1 MGRRCEIRDYHH
13 VMRLIISNQYER
25 LLHEFECIAREMR
38 FPTISINEVAAA
50 LGPSKS
56 HNIPIYET
64 AVRSLGPSYFSVS
77 DISRKASDIVQIK
90 SRKALEPM
98 IHIVLQRAAYVFE
111 RMFDISVNVLKLEPD
126 TEYGMLGCYELFQN
140 ELRQVFCSAC

>member
-1 MGRRCEIRDYHH
+1 M
-13 VMRLIISNQYER
+13 
-25 LLHEFECIAREMR
+25 
-38 FPTISINEVAAA
+38 
-50 LGPSKS
+50 
-56 HNIPIYET
+56 
-64 AVRSLGPSYFSVS
+64 
-77 DISRKASDIVQIK
+77 QIK